1 MLTPPALDTS
11 RARSAAPPV
20 SIDLGIQPRLG
31 DLAWAFQD
39 MPGLVVLEGGRQFG
53 VDGRWSYLAADPI
66 RTISAAPETSTFDRG
81 TGFLHRLRGAL
92 QTYETGS
99 AAGPPFQGGAI
110 GYISYEG
117 GDSLHRPVDRDSG
130 SAPAGYLWAGLYGW
144 VVARDALT
152 GLTTLIVNGSVHDD
166 PGSVVAAITDRLRL
180 RLREG
185 RRARLDAPVSNASR
199 ARYAQWVRKAKD
211 YISAGDCYQVNLSRR
226 ISARL
231 EGTGLDL
238 FRRLTRHH
246 PEPFSAYL
254 RSNSVEVVSVSPELF
269 LRKTDRM
276 VQSRPLKGTRPRR
289 RRPEDD
295 AAIAEAL
302 RKSPKDRAENVMIVD
317 VVRND
322 FGRVCL
328 PGAIE
333 VPTLWSVEAHP
344 SVWQLASEIRGQ
356 LDFDRDSVDLLEAC
370 LPPAS
375 VTGAPKIRATEII
388 QEIEPHPRGV
398 YCGTVFA
405 AGFDGSLVGSVAIR
419 TLQVVDRSVQ
429 LHVGGGIVADS
440 EPDAEFDETVHKA
453 HGILEAFGLRE

>member
-1 MLTPPALDTS
+1 MLTPTALD
-11 RARSAAPPV
+11 V
-20 SIDLGIQPRLG
+20 SIARPDGPVISVDLGIQPRLG
-31 DLAWAFQD
+31 DLAHAFQD
-39 MPGLVVLEGGRQFG
+39 MPGLVVLEGGAQFG
-53 VDGRWSYLAADPI
+53 IDGRWSYLAADPV
-66 RTISAAPETSTFDRG
+66 RTISVRPQTPASG
-81 TGFLHRLRGAL
+81 GGFLHQLRDAL
-92 QTYETGS
+92 QTWKS
-99 AAGPPFQGGAI
+99 NSIAGPPFQGGAV

-117 GDSLHRPVDRDSG
+117 GDSLHRPVDHDSE

-166 PGSVVAAITDRLRL
+166 PGSVVTAITDRVRL
-180 RLREG
+180 KIRKARH
-185 RRARLDAPVSNASR
+185 ARLDRPLSNASR
-199 ARYAQWVRKAKD
+199 PRYVQWVRKAKD
-211 YISAGDCYQVNLSRR
+211 YISAGDCYQVNLARR

-238 FRRLTRHH
+238 FRRLTHRH

-254 RSNSVEVVSVSPELF
+254 RGGNVEVVSVSPELF
-269 LRKTDRM
+269 LRKTDRL
-276 VQSRPLKGTRPRR
+276 VQSRPIKGTRPRR

-302 RKSPKDRAENVMIVD
+302 RNSSKDRAENVMIVD

-322 FGRVCL
+322 LGRVCL
-328 PGAIE
+328 PGTIE
-333 VPTLWSVEAHP
+333 VPALWSVEAHP
-344 SVWQLASEIRGQ
+344 SVWQLASEIRGR
-356 LDFDRDSVDLLEAC
+356 LDSDRDSVDLLAAC

-388 QEIEPHPRGV
+388 EEIEPHPRGV

-405 AGFDGSLVGSVAIR
+405 AGFDGSLVSNVAIR
-419 TLQVVDRSVQ
+419 TLQVLDRSVQ
-429 LHVGGGIVADS
+429 LHVGGGIVAGS

-453 HGILEAFGLRE
+453 RGILEAFGLRE